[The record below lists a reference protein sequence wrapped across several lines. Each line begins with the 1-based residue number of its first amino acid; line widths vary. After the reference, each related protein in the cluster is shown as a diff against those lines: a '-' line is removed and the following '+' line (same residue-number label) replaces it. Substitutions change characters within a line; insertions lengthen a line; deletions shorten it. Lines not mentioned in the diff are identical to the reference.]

1 MVIIKPYGVEI
12 YIYMFLLYINIWQIV
27 VRRNNI
33 KLHVGH
39 SCYGPLPIPTLLTLL
54 NLTYRKIAFLSVD
67 L

>member
-1 MVIIKPYGVEI
+1 MI
-12 YIYMFLLYINIWQIV
+12 LLYINIWQIV

-54 NLTYRKIAFLSVD
+54 NLTYRKIAYLSVD